1 MASSTL
7 ALLPHGSSSSS
18 RRVDSTGVR
27 AAPHPYQSPY
37 LVPGDAAAYAAYAA
51 AYSAPPGV
59 APGPYGAGVF
69 QQAVPAASMADP
81 TTAVSRDSF
90 NQWAHSS
97 SAELQPAK
105 VRPILSQHG
114 YYMCIAVSIVVA
126 IGLVI
131 AFGFFVMQRRFA
143 QIMVP
148 KK

>member
-18 RRVDSTGVR
+18 RRTDASATRAPPPPYSAHMGPGGV
-27 AAPHPYQSPY
+27 P
-37 LVPGDAAAYAAYAA
+37 AYAP
-51 AYSAPPGV
+51 AYSVSPGV
-59 APGPYGAGVF
+59 APGPYGAGV
-69 QQAVPAASMADP
+69 QPLPAAPMPGPFPAP
-81 TTAVSRDSF
+81 AVSRDSVDR
-90 NQWAHSS
+90 WAQSS
-97 SAELQPAK
+97 SAQLQPAK

-143 QIMVP
+143 QIMVH